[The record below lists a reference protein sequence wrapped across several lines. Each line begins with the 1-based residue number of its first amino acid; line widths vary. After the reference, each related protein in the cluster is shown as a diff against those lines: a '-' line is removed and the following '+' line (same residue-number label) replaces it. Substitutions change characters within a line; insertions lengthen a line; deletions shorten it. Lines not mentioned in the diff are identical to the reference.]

1 MHIFWRQKIPGRNRH
16 NLLNKLIKVNRVD
29 RLHAILVH
37 LQSKKRVT
45 AQELADR
52 FELSLR
58 TVYRDVKALEESG
71 IPIIGESG
79 IGYSVMEGYRL
90 PPVMFTQEEASA
102 LLLGGKL
109 VSHFTDESV
118 KQHFEAAM
126 FKIKAV
132 LRSADKDYV
141 EELDDKI
148 AIQLTPFPQDD
159 SIQMNMSAM
168 RQAIGARKVVRILY
182 YSSYKEETTERE
194 AEPIGLFYYGQA
206 WHFIG
211 WCRLRN
217 DYRDFRLD
225 RVKKIVLKDE
235 EFDDKAHPSLK
246 EYIEQLKVERE
257 LQEVVVSFEKEMAR
271 YMQTQKYYHGF
282 VSQQEK
288 DGRIHMRFLT
298 AHIEALC
305 HWLLMY
311 TDSAFIESP
320 LSLHSK
326 MKELVSELQDHYK

>member
-1 MHIFWRQKIPGRNRH
+1 M
-16 NLLNKLIKVNRVD
+16 NRVD

-37 LQSKKRVT
+37 LQSKRRVT

-71 IPIIGESG
+71 IPILGESG
-79 IGYSVMEGYRL
+79 IGYSIMEGYRL

-102 LLLGGKL
+102 LLLGSKL
-109 VSHFTDESV
+109 VQQFTDASV
-118 KQHFEAAM
+118 KKYFDSAM

-132 LRSADKDYV
+132 LRSSDKDHV
-141 EELDDKI
+141 EELDNRV
-148 AIQLTPFPQDD
+148 AIDTGPVPFDETVQLH
-159 SIQMNMSAM
+159 MSAM
-168 RQAIGARKVVRILY
+168 RRAIVDRKVIDLEY
-182 YSSYKEETTERE
+182 YSSYREETTQRE

-225 RVKKIVLKDE
+225 RIRKLLVKE
-235 EFDDKAHPSLK
+235 EAFDSSGHPSLT
-246 EYIEQLKVERE
+246 EYIGELKKDQE
-257 LQEVVVSFEKEMAR
+257 LLEAEVSFPKNVAR
-271 YMQTQKYYHGF
+271 YMLSQKYYHGF
-282 VSQQEK
+282 VSQEEK
-288 DGRIHMRFLT
+288 EGRVYMRFLT
-298 AHIEALC
+298 ANFEHMA

-311 TDSAFIESP
+311 ATAPHIESP
-320 LSLHSK
+320 V
-326 MKELVSELQDHYK
+326 ELKKIHAKLIREMSNYF

>member
-1 MHIFWRQKIPGRNRH
+1 M
-16 NLLNKLIKVNRVD
+16 NRVD

-37 LQSKKRVT
+37 LQSKRKVT

-79 IGYSVMEGYRL
+79 IGYSIMEGYRL
-90 PPVMFTQEEASA
+90 PPVMFSQEEASA
-102 LLLGGKL
+102 LLLGAKL
-109 VSHFTDESV
+109 VQQFTDASV
-118 KQHFEAAM
+118 KKHFEAAM

-132 LRSADKDYV
+132 LRSTDKDYV

-148 AIQLTPFPQDD
+148 EIRLSPFPIDESLQL
-159 SIQMNMSAM
+159 NMSAM
-168 RQAIGARKVVRILY
+168 RQAIGAKKVISIEY
-182 YSSYKEETTERE
+182 FSSYKEETTQRD

-211 WCRLRN
+211 WCRLRQ

-225 RVKKIVLKDE
+225 RIKKLVVRDE
-235 EFDDKAHPSLK
+235 TFDGKAHPSLK
-246 EYIEQLKVERE
+246 EYIEQLKTERE
-257 LQEVVVSFEKEMAR
+257 LFEVIVSFDKEMAR

-282 VSQQEK
+282 VSQEEK
-288 DGRIHMRFLT
+288 EGRVYMRFLT
-298 AHIEALC
+298 EHAEALC

-311 TDSAFIESP
+311 TNSATIESP
-320 LSLHSK
+320 VILRETMQRLVG
-326 MKELVSELQDHYK
+326 ELNSHYK

>member
-1 MHIFWRQKIPGRNRH
+1 M
-16 NLLNKLIKVNRVD
+16 NRVD

-37 LQSKKRVT
+37 LQSKRKVT

-79 IGYSVMEGYRL
+79 IGYSIMEGYRL
-90 PPVMFTQEEASA
+90 PPVMFSQEEASA
-102 LLLGGKL
+102 LLLGAKL
-109 VSHFTDESV
+109 VQQFTDATV
-118 KQHFEAAM
+118 KKHFDAAM

-132 LRSADKDYV
+132 LRSTDKDYV

-148 AIQLTPFPQDD
+148 EIRMSPFPLDEALQL
-159 SIQMNMSAM
+159 NMSAM
-168 RQAIGARKVVRILY
+168 RQAIGAKKVIAIEY
-182 YSSYKEETTERE
+182 FSSYKEETTQRE
-194 AEPIGLFYYGQA
+194 AEPIGLFYYSQA

-211 WCRLRN
+211 WCRLRQ

-225 RVKKIVLKDE
+225 RIKKLVIRDE

-246 EYIEQLKVERE
+246 EYIEELKTERE
-257 LQEVVVSFEKEMAR
+257 LFEVIVSFDKEMAR

-282 VSQQEK
+282 VSQEEK
-288 DGRIHMRFLT
+288 EGKVYMRFLT
-298 AHIEALC
+298 EHAEALC

-311 TDSAFIESP
+311 TNSATIESP
-320 LSLHSK
+320 LILRET
-326 MKELVSELQDHYK
+326 MQRLVGELNSHYK